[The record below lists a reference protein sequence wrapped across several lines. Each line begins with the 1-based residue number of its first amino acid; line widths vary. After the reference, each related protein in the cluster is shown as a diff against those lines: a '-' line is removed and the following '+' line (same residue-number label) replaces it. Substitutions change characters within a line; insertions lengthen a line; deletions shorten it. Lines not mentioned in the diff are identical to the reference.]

1 VNALP
6 VITTIPRM
14 LALSAERHGAQVA
27 IDDEGVR
34 LTYAQ
39 LHEQVLQAARALI
52 ALGLQAG
59 DRVAVWAP
67 NIHEWIVAALAIQ
80 TAGGVLVPVSTRMKG
95 LEAADVLQQSK
106 ARVLFCIGDFLG
118 QYFPGLLEGHELPD
132 LHFRIVFRA
141 DQRCQNGMLD
151 WDAFLAH
158 AYATDDVALA
168 QRMAEV
174 TPDSLSDVLYT
185 SGTTGRPK
193 GVMTTH
199 SQNLRAFECWTG
211 VLGMRSDD
219 RYLIVNPFFHSAGYK
234 AGWLAALIRGAT
246 IVPHQ
251 VFDAEQILKRIA
263 SERISFLL
271 GPPTL
276 FLTLLAHPRAKEF
289 DLSCLRVA
297 VTGAASVPP
306 VLVRRMRAELGFRI
320 VVTAYGLTECCG
332 FATICNPDDDAET
345 IANTCGHAIPDV
357 EVRCADAQ
365 GRTVPAGE
373 PGEVLIRGYNV
384 MQGYLGNDAATR
396 EAIDAEGW
404 LHTGDVGVMDEKGYL
419 RITDRTKDMFI
430 VGGFNCYPAE
440 IERLTSAHP
449 AVAQIAIVGVPDER
463 LGEVGRAFIALRPET
478 SLGADEFLAWCRANM
493 TNYKVP
499 RYVDIVPTLPL
510 NAAGKVDK
518 NALRALPGQAA

>member
-1 VNALP
+1 MNTLP
-6 VITTIPRM
+6 TIATIPQM
-14 LALSAERHGAQVA
+14 LALSAERHGANVA
-27 IDDEGVR
+27 IDDGGVR
-34 LTYAQ
+34 LTYVQ
-39 LHEQVLQAARALI
+39 LHQQTLRAARALI
-52 ALGLQAG
+52 ALGVQPG

-67 NIHEWIVAALAIQ
+67 NIHEWIVAALGIQ
-80 TAGGVLVPVSTRMKG
+80 MAGAVLVPVSTRMKG
-95 LEAADVLQQSK
+95 LEAADVLQQSE

-118 QYFPGLLEGHELPD
+118 QYFPRLLEGHELPS
-132 LHFRIVFRA
+132 LRHRIVLRA
-141 DQRCQNGMLD
+141 GGQAHDGTLD
-151 WDAFLAH
+151 WESFLAQ
-158 AYATDDVALA
+158 ASATDDSTLA
-168 QRMAEV
+168 QRIAQV
-174 TPDSLSDVLYT
+174 RPDSLSDVLYT

-193 GVMTTH
+193 GVITTH

-251 VFDAEQILKRIA
+251 VFDAQQMLNRIA
-263 SERISFLL
+263 KERISFLL

-276 FLTLLAHPRAKEF
+276 FLTLLAHPQALDF

-306 VLVRRMRAELGFRI
+306 VLVRRMRDELGFRI

-332 FATICNPDDDAET
+332 FATICDPEDDVET
-345 IANTCGHAIPDV
+345 IANTCGHAIPGV

-365 GRTVPAGE
+365 GRTVAPGE
-373 PGEVLIRGYNV
+373 SGEVLVRGYNV

-396 EAIDAEGW
+396 EAIDADGW
-404 LHTGDVGVMDEKGYL
+404 LHTGDVGVMDERGYL
-419 RITDRTKDMFI
+419 RITDRLKDMFI

-440 IERLTSAHP
+440 IERLSSAHP

-463 LGEVGRAFIALRPET
+463 LGEVGRAFIALRPGA
-478 SLGADEFLAWCRANM
+478 SLAVEDFLGWCRANM

-499 RYVDIVPTLPL
+499 RYVDIVPALPL

-518 NALRALPGQAA
+518 NALRSMPRPAA